1 MRNVKLL
8 TRWVISTLFYA
19 ASASLVGAQEIAD
32 DCVLCDEGANLISR
46 YALVESP
53 IPVRDHAGWSPPE
66 RIVVYGDD
74 EFADPLSSIATT
86 AEIVGV
92 SNFGDLPA
100 AVVGADVY
108 VGFCTPAILE
118 AGTNLKWIQ
127 LFGAGA
133 ENCADIPGISERNII
148 VTNAQRIFGSQIAEH
163 AMAMTLSFAR
173 NLDGYR
179 DQQRSQSWVLSTD
192 IEARVLSS
200 GLWEL
205 DQKTMLVVGLG
216 GIGTEVARL
225 AHAFGMRVIATRNS
239 RREGPD
245 FVEYVGLAHEVNEL
259 AAQAD
264 VIVSAVPLTTATRG
278 MFDQAFFN
286 SMRSTAYF
294 INVGRGESVVT
305 DDLVAALQ
313 SGRVAGA
320 GLDVSDPEPLPRG
333 HPLWDIPNVILTP
346 HIAVASED
354 LMQRILVL
362 TAENL
367 RRYVAGE
374 PMLSVVDLTRGY

>member
-1 MRNVKLL
+1 MRKIKLL
-8 TRWVISTLFYA
+8 TRWAIYTFSYA
-19 ASASLVGAQEIAD
+19 VSANLVSGQETSD
-32 DCVLCDEGANLISR
+32 DCVLCDEGTNLISR

-53 IPVRDHAGWSPPE
+53 IPIRERTGWSPPE

-74 EFADPLSSIATT
+74 QFTNVLSSIAST
-86 AEIVGV
+86 ADVVGV
-92 SNFGDLPA
+92 SNFGDLSA
-100 AVVGADVY
+100 AVEGADVY
-108 VGFCTPAILE
+108 VGYCTPAILE
-118 AGTNLKWIQ
+118 AGTDLKWIQ
-127 LFGAGA
+127 LLAAGA
-133 ENCADIPGISERNII
+133 EGCARIPAISERNII
-148 VTNAQRIFGSQIAEH
+148 VTNAQRIYGSQIAEH

-179 DQQRSQSWVLSTD
+179 DQQRSQSWTLGTD
-192 IEARVLSS
+192 HAARVLNS

-259 AAQAD
+259 AAEAD
-264 VIVSAVPLTTATRG
+264 VIVSAVPLTTVTTG
-278 MFDQAFFN
+278 MHDQAFFN

-294 INVGRGESVVT
+294 INVGRGETVVT
-305 DDLVAALQ
+305 DDLVSALR
-313 SGRVAGA
+313 SGRIAGA
-320 GLDVSDPEPLPRG
+320 GLDVSEPEPLPPG

-354 LMQRILVL
+354 LLQRMLVL
-362 TAENL
+362 TGENL
-367 RRYVAGE
+367 RRYIAGE
-374 PMLSVVDLTRGY
+374 AMLSVVDLSRGY